1 MKPNKNILIDLFTL
15 ISFILIDVSGFGMH
29 ISGHGS
35 DHALWHC
42 WAVSHVV
49 SAIIFVTCVA
59 FHVKGHWS
67 WYESLFSTGIGNK
80 RRVTI
85 ILTVLMLAVT
95 LSGIMVMLLSDHKK
109 TTMVYGTMQSESS
122 LPSQP
127 LAILSNVTRF
137 SLKDLQNNTKTAFMG
152 RVDSEDCPHI
162 PPRSRLIGIILFFT

>member
-1 MKPNKNILIDLFTL
+1 MKPNKNILIDLYTL
-15 ISFILIDVSGFGMH
+15 ISFILIAVSGFGMH

-42 WAVSHVV
+42 WAVFHVV

-109 TTMVYGTMQSESS
+109 NHYG
-122 LPSQP
+122 LWHY
-127 LAILSNVTRF
+127 A
-137 SLKDLQNNTKTAFMG
+137 
-152 RVDSEDCPHI
+152 
-162 PPRSRLIGIILFFT
+162 IGIIFTVTALGHFIKRHKILFKGLTKQH